1 MSLKNLP
8 IDERPRERL
17 ARLGSSAL
25 STIELLAILL
35 GSGTRKRSVLEMASD
50 LLAHFGSL
58 QNLAD
63 ASLKELQQ
71 VPGIGMARSIQL
83 KAAFELFHRL
93 EEKGDK
99 TALDTPAKV
108 YALIRGRLVL
118 QKTEV
123 LLLILRDVRRCLLHQ
138 EVISRG
144 TLTQLL
150 MHPREVFHLA
160 IRHLAHSVIIAHN
173 HPSGDPTP
181 STPDLEMTQILFQAS
196 QIMGITLADHLI
208 VGEKGYFSFY
218 EKGLL
223 HPSRRMMY

>member
-1 MSLKNLP
+1 MSLKSLP
-8 IDERPRERL
+8 LEVRPRERL
-17 ARLGSSAL
+17 ARLGAPAL
-25 STIELLAILL
+25 SSVELLAILL
-35 GSGTRKRSVLEMASD
+35 GSGTRKRTVLELAAD

-58 QNLAD
+58 QKLVD

-71 VPGIGMARSIQL
+71 IPGIGSARAIQL

-93 EEKGDK
+93 EGQGEK
-99 TALDTPAKV
+99 TVLDTPQKV
-108 YALIRGRLVL
+108 YALIRSAFVQ
-118 QKTEV
+118 QKSEM
-123 LLLILRDVRRCLLHQ
+123 LLLLLRDVKRSLLHQ
-138 EVISRG
+138 EVIAKG

-150 MHPREVFHLA
+150 MHPREIFHVA

-196 QIMGITLADHLI
+196 QIVGIELSDHLI
-208 VGEKGYFSFY
+208 IGRSSYFSFY

-223 HPSRRMMY
+223 KKAHRHPY